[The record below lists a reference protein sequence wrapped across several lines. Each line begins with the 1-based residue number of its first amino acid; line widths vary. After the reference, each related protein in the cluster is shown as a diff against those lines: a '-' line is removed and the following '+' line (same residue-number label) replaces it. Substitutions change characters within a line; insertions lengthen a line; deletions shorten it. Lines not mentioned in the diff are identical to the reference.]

1 MDETIDSAI
10 AEYLHFKDYA
20 ATLEAF
26 HADVNSSSSAES
38 KGDTS
43 NGSPK
48 LAVQV
53 RFVFD
58 VMWCCV
64 PRGVGSLIQLSE
76 CAQRSFHEA
85 FDAGDSDVFF
95 RLWEKH
101 VPAYVHKH
109 ASATPRVMQGCT
121 SRCLLAQLRP

>member
-38 KGDTS
+38 KGDTN

-58 VMWCCV
+58 AMWCCV
-64 PRGVGSLIQLSE
+64 PRGHGSLI
-76 CAQRSFHEA
+76 
-85 FDAGDSDVFF
+85 
-95 RLWEKH
+95 
-101 VPAYVHKH
+101 
-109 ASATPRVMQGCT
+109 
-121 SRCLLAQLRP
+121 